1 MDKLSKNVSYKE
13 AIHSETAKRRGIDNS
28 PTDEHLGN
36 MLTVAQMIFQ
46 PLRDWVGG
54 PIKINSF
61 NRSPKLNSAI
71 GGSSRSQHCNGQAI
85 DIDDVYGHK
94 TNAEMYHWIK
104 DNLDFDQVIWEFGT
118 DKNPAWVHVSYV
130 DADKNRNR
138 CLKAYKEDGKTKYMV
153 I

>member
-61 NRSPKLNSAI
+61 YRSPKLNSAI
-71 GGSSRSQHCNGQAI
+71 GGSSRSQHCKGQAI

-104 DNLDFDQVIWEFGT
+104 DNLDFDQMIWEFGT
-118 DKNPAWVHVSYV
+118 DENPAWVHVSYV